1 MKSSYKTVGL
11 AFLILAAALPE
22 LKAQAEPLKTMSLN
36 GATGLYSIPSGRVSW
51 EQDNFGIAG
60 AYHFTMTRHSD
71 MAHNLALNIGF
82 LKWIEVSAAF
92 DIQPNYW
99 TWDERDHDLILGAKF
114 QLPFKNPAFP
124 AVALGGNFQFLNIGS
139 NDHNT
144 PFFPGWG
151 WVNSVNRDMVPD
163 WMKQWIEYDGFGLS
177 AQAYVAITYTAQIF
191 GTPVETTGVVG
202 KTFVLNTNNQ
212 LRRSKSNID
221 FGMGFDVILF
231 PKVLQNYLHLLI
243 DYSNFA
249 YSNDPLGSSSDWRGV
264 MDTGFRIDLAQIPGM
279 EKFKFTIDVML
290 TDALDHYERSFSTGL
305 VFGAGIK

>member
-1 MKSSYKTVGL
+1 MKNSGKTAGL
-11 AFLILAAALPE
+11 VLLILAAAAPAV
-22 LKAQAEPLKTMSLN
+22 KAQANPLKTMSLN

-60 AYHFTMTRHSD
+60 AYHFTVTRHSE

-82 LKWIEVSAAF
+82 LKWIELSAAL
-92 DIQPNYW
+92 DIQPDYW

-139 NDHNT
+139 DDHNNY
-144 PFFPGWG
+144 FVPGWG
-151 WVNSVNRDMVPD
+151 WTSPGSIE
-163 WMKQWIEYDGFGLS
+163 QELLSGWIESDGFGLS

-191 GTPVETTGVVG
+191 GTPVETTGVLG
-202 KTFVLNTNNQ
+202 KTFVLNTNNR
-212 LRRSKSNID
+212 LGRSKSNVD

-249 YSNDPLGSSSDWRGV
+249 YSGDPLGSSSDWRGV

-279 EKFKFTIDVML
+279 EKFKFTIDVMM